1 MRQLYTVTLNELGRQ
16 IIVEC
21 AALEDKLMDR
31 SYDKITDNFPSKLCS
46 FREST
51 LSLLK
56 RVTKYRRVAATHV
69 LIVMISPEER
79 NSKPYALTVQCI
91 AYKSIKDSEIR
102 AICNKLIKEMHARK
116 MKVAG
121 QLLNVTTH
129 LAPLY
134 LRTPPQINKCLSTTV

>member
-1 MRQLYTVTLNELGRQ
+1 MLGLAWDLRELSELNDLGRQ
-16 IIVEC
+16 LIVEC
-21 AALEDKLMDR
+21 ATLEDKLMDGN
-31 SYDKITDNFPSKLCS
+31 YDKIADNLPSKLCS

-91 AYKSIKDSEIR
+91 AYKSIKDSEMR
-102 AICNKLIKEMHARK
+102 GICNKLIKEMHGRK

-121 QLLNVTTH
+121 QSKAACWMVSDL
-129 LAPLY
+129 P
-134 LRTPPQINKCLSTTV
+134 